1 MWGVALPWLLTFSL
15 GPSPSVMQ
23 SLVCGAALGIL
34 GVLGQIKPAPKA
46 NRFPAH
52 WMAVG
57 WLLAAGLSCIMA
69 LLQYFDLTAGLQPW
83 VSASSGEAFANLRQR
98 NHFAVLCLVGLAAWR
113 WLSFKTPGGSK
124 WWPLLSGS
132 WFLLIAGNAAS
143 QSRTGL
149 LGLLLLVAISARWR
163 LSAQMGKPLFTWA
176 TLPVYAAA
184 SVLLPSLAG
193 RWGGDWGA
201 LSRLSDAEAQCQSRV
216 TLWSNALDLIQQ
228 KPWLGWGWGE
238 LDYAHYV
245 NLYTGERF
253 CAILDNAHN
262 LPLHLAVEL
271 GVPMA
276 VILCGGVAYAI
287 WRQRPWAEMDA
298 SRQMA
303 WMILAVIGL
312 HSMLEYPLWYG
323 PFQLTVLLC
332 LALLW
337 PRQVGDGVQVTH
349 RGSLERPFRHIGYQ
363 FFAPIFGA
371 FLFYVGW
378 DYHRISQ
385 IYLSPQ
391 NRSAAYAENT
401 LARIQ
406 NSWLFKSQVQFA
418 ELAITPLTQANAE
431 HHLQTAQDVLHF
443 SPEPRVIERLL
454 DSAVVLRRDDLLAFH
469 MPRYRAAFP
478 DSYAA
483 WAQKT
488 IPPQNSPTFPRASQA
503 VSHP

>member
-1 MWGVALPWLLTFSL
+1 
-15 GPSPSVMQ
+15 
-23 SLVCGAALGIL
+23 
-34 GVLGQIKPAPKA
+34 
-46 NRFPAH
+46 
-52 WMAVG
+52 
-57 WLLAAGLSCIMA
+57 
-69 LLQYFDLTAGLQPW
+69 
-83 VSASSGEAFANLRQR
+83 
-98 NHFAVLCLVGLAAWR
+98 
-113 WLSFKTPGGSK
+113 
-124 WWPLLSGS
+124 
-132 WFLLIAGNAAS
+132 
-143 QSRTGL
+143 
-149 LGLLLLVAISARWR
+149 
-163 LSAQMGKPLFTWA
+163 
-176 TLPVYAAA
+176 
-184 SVLLPSLAG
+184 
-193 RWGGDWGA
+193 
-201 LSRLSDAEAQCQSRV
+201 
-216 TLWSNALDLIQQ
+216 
-228 KPWLGWGWGE
+228 
-238 LDYAHYV
+238 
-245 NLYTGERF
+245 
-253 CAILDNAHN
+253 
-262 LPLHLAVEL
+262 
-271 GVPMA
+271 MA